1 MKEEK
6 KSNKQPVSEDSKIPK
21 KIDPPKPILR
31 TDTLTSAKE
40 KVSEIFNG
48 WKNVVFPNE
57 HVEQI
62 AKARVSICGTCEHN
76 VKSRCMKC
84 GCPLVAKTR
93 SMKSHCPL
101 NKW

>member
-84 GCPLVAKTR
+84 GCPLIAKTR
-93 SMKSHCPL
+93 SMQSHCPL
-101 NKW
+101 KKW

>member
-1 MKEEK
+1 MEK
-6 KSNKQPVSEDSKIPK
+6 KENPKTNK
-21 KIDPPKPILR
+21 
-31 TDTLTSAKE
+31 TLVTSAAA
-40 KVSEIFNG
+40 KVSEIFDG

-62 AKARVSICGTCEHN
+62 AKARVAICGECEFN
-76 VKSRCMKC
+76 VKSRCAKC

>member
-1 MKEEK
+1 MEEK
-6 KSNKQPVSEDSKIPK
+6 K
-21 KIDPPKPILR
+21 KPINQPQPAM
-31 TDTLTSAKE
+31 DKVTSAAA

-48 WKNVVFPNE
+48 WKNVVFPNA

-62 AKARVSICGTCEHN
+62 AKARASICGDCAFN
-76 VKSRCMKC
+76 VRSKCSKC

>member
-1 MKEEK
+1 MTEK
-6 KSNKQPVSEDSKIPK
+6 K
-21 KIDPPKPILR
+21 PPQLNVDRI
-31 TDTLTSAKE
+31 TSAAD

-48 WKNVVFPNE
+48 WKNVVFPNP
-57 HVEQI
+57 HVEKI
-62 AKARVSICGTCEHN
+62 AKARASICSECDFN
-76 VKSRCMKC
+76 VRSRCTKC